1 MMTETIPPAS
11 TAVMRGWSRKF
22 TTDQIR
28 AVLADYQSGRY
39 TGAEIQK
46 KYSLGHNTLY
56 RWVRKFKAMPDPYND
71 PAYLRSEI
79 ARLKALVVELA
90 MANKKLS
97 DERIAH

>member
-1 MMTETIPPAS
+1 MMSESIPAS
-11 TAVMRGWSRKF
+11 SAAVMRGWSRKF

-46 KYSLGHNTLY
+46 KYGLGHNTLY
-56 RWVRKFKAMPDPYND
+56 RWVRKFKAMPDPHSD
-71 PAYLRSEI
+71 PSYLRSEI
-79 ARLKALVVELA
+79 ARLRALVVELA

-97 DERIAH
+97 DESNPH